1 MMPRHSL
8 GAKAPSGESRVIR
21 CKISEAEEQ
30 AAKAAVKE
38 GETLSE
44 LMRLALAKEVKSR
57 EKAASRSR

>member
-1 MMPRHSL
+1 MPRHSL

-30 AAKAAVKE
+30 AAKAAVQE

-44 LMRLALAKEVKSR
+44 LMRLALAREVKRR
-57 EKAASRSR
+57 ERGQQRSR

>member
-1 MMPRHSL
+1 MPRHSL
-8 GAKAPSGESRVIR
+8 GAKSSSGESRVIR

-44 LMRLALAKEVKSR
+44 LIRLSLSKEVDRRK
-57 EKAASRSR
+57 KAATRSR

>member
-1 MMPRHSL
+1 MPRPSL

-44 LMRLALAKEVKSR
+44 LMRLALAKEVAKR

>member
-1 MMPRHSL
+1 MPLHSL

-30 AAKAAVKE
+30 ATKAAVKE
-38 GETLSE
+38 GETLSD
-44 LMRLALAKEVKSR
+44 LMRLALAKEVRRR

>member
-1 MMPRHSL
+1 MPRHSL

-30 AAKAAVKE
+30 AAKAAVRE

-44 LMRLALAKEVKSR
+44 LMRLALKKEVRRR
-57 EKAASRSR
+57 ENAASRSR

>member
-1 MMPRHSL
+1 
-8 GAKAPSGESRVIR
+8 VIR

>member
-1 MMPRHSL
+1 MPRPSL
-8 GAKAPSGESRVIR
+8 GEKSPSGESRVIR

-44 LMRLALAKEVKSR
+44 LMRLALAKEVKRRQTKSQ
-57 EKAASRSR
+57 

>member
-1 MMPRHSL
+1 MARPSL
-8 GAKAPSGESRVIR
+8 GAKAPSGDSRVIR

-44 LMRLALAKEVKSR
+44 LIRLALAKEVNRRQKLN
-57 EKAASRSR
+57 SRSR

>member
-1 MMPRHSL
+1 MPRHSL
-8 GAKAPSGESRVIR
+8 GAKAPIGESRVIR

-44 LMRLALAKEVKSR
+44 LMRLALAKEVKRR
-57 EKAASRSR
+57 ERSR

>member
-1 MMPRHSL
+1 MPRPSL

-44 LMRLALAKEVKSR
+44 LMRLALAKEVAKR
-57 EKAASRSR
+57 EKATSRSR